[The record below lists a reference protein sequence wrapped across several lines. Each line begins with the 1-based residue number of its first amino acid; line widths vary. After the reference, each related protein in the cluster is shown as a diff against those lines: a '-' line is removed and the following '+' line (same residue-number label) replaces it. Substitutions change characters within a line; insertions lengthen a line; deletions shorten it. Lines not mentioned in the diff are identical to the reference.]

1 MNMIQKSSNGVTL
14 IPVESRLLS
23 ERKVFLEGEITSSS
37 AGEFVKTVMY
47 LVKEDS
53 EKPIDVFI
61 NSLGGSVNDAGLM
74 IYDFLK
80 GLKTEVNL
88 HCMGIAASMAAILMA
103 GGAKGHRYIW
113 PHGGMMIH
121 QPHLTG
127 GIGGNATTIMQTAE
141 EIMKRKSVIV
151 GLLSADTGKSAEEI
165 EAAISF
171 DNYMDAE
178 ESIAFGLCDTIETSI
193 TR

>member
-23 ERKVFLEGEITSSS
+23 ERKVFLEGEITPSS

-61 NSLGGSVNDAGLM
+61 NSPGGSVNDAGLM

-127 GIGGNATTIMQTAE
+127 GIGGNATSIMQTAE
-141 EIMKRKSVIV
+141 EIMKRKNVIV

-193 TR
+193 AR